1 MFNEII
7 PSREKLSKCWLVCTF
22 QQGMRHPTG
31 SFLQSKMIHLLTLTK
46 CLKVQLG
53 NALFMMV
60 TVQLSNPLWC
70 LNIVLVSL
78 KIPHD
83 YLNKW
88 ITINSFLTL
97 SAEYFHIKIVYSNL
111 ICKVAFLFNVFCK
124 MNQVKELNV
133 YWCEVNYSH
142 FHVRNCRLISKMGS
156 VQFSLC
162 FENEIRS
169 LWIFL
174 IHFGS
179 GKWRFL
185 DAAKVKLF
193 LTAEHF
199 TNKNGK
205 YLQFWN
211 SLTLFISCKCKV
223 YIMGTCLCHFSL
235 FQ

>member
-1 MFNEII
+1 MRLFLQGKNFLNVDLFV
-7 PSREKLSKCWLVCTF
+7 LSNKGCAILLV
-22 QQGMRHPTG
+22 H
-31 SFLQSKMIHLLTLTK
+31 SFQSKMIHLLTLTK

-142 FHVRNCRLISKMGS
+142 F
-156 VQFSLC
+156 
-162 FENEIRS
+162 
-169 LWIFL
+169 
-174 IHFGS
+174 
-179 GKWRFL
+179 
-185 DAAKVKLF
+185 
-193 LTAEHF
+193 
-199 TNKNGK
+199 
-205 YLQFWN
+205 
-211 SLTLFISCKCKV
+211 SCSE
-223 YIMGTCLCHFSL
+223 L
-235 FQ
+235 